1 MGPFFLRSS
10 FASFVFL
17 IAASFLAVLLSA
29 SSVVSEFGICSGF
42 GGGSSCTSAGS
53 VGYSGHNILGSRI
66 FGSQFSLS
74 DTARKNWPIHT
85 SQGYGGSADG
95 LPQNEGTPSSSV
107 LSSEEET
114 AGCAM

>member
-17 IAASFLAVLLSA
+17 IAASFLAVMLSA
-29 SSVVSEFGICSGF
+29 SSAVSEFGIGSGF

-53 VGYSGHNILGSRI
+53 VSRI
-66 FGSQFSLS
+66 VGSHFSLS
-74 DTARKNWPIHT
+74 DTAWKNWPIHT

-107 LSSEEET
+107 LSSQEET
-114 AGCAM
+114 AGCAK